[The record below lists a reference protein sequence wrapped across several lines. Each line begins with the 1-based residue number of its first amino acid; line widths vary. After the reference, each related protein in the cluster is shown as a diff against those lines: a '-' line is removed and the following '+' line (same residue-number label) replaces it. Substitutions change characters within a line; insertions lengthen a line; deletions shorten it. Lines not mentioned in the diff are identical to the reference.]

1 MHYDNIEEKY
11 HGHGDADLGVVR
23 GSFRPISQ
31 VLEEMLIRGSR
42 AHIGYV
48 ETSRGHQV
56 GEELQ
61 CSCSAGSTS
70 QALNNTQSI
79 IIIAAGNQSPPPP
92 PSNNSK
98 KGKKHENKKKKTTK
112 KNRKKDVKIN
122 REMIRK
128 REKSKREP
136 MIFALSI
143 WMYLLFVLQNVGRVK
158 QNKQCLFSNFL
169 FALHSFRAISL
180 ELR

>member
-11 HGHGDADLGVVR
+11 HGHGDADLSVVR

-98 KGKKHENKKKKTTK
+98 KGKKHENKKKRQK
-112 KNRKKDVKIN
+112 KIEKK
-122 REMIRK
+122 M
-128 REKSKREP
+128 
-136 MIFALSI
+136 
-143 WMYLLFVLQNVGRVK
+143 
-158 QNKQCLFSNFL
+158 
-169 FALHSFRAISL
+169 
-180 ELR
+180 